1 MATAL
6 KNAIA
11 EEKQYA
17 HIIRESANQIWM
29 AGLGAFATAQG
40 EGTKAFDG
48 LVEAGRELDKKSR
61 KSAEEKV
68 VALSSK
74 ATETWDKLESV
85 FQDRISRAVNALG
98 VPSKS
103 DLTELNKLLDQ
114 LNKSVAELSKKA

>member
-40 EGTKAFDG
+40 EGAKAFDG

-61 KSAEEKV
+61 KSAEQKV

-85 FQDRISRAVNALG
+85 FQDRVSRAVSALG
-98 VPSKS
+98 VPSKA
-103 DLTELNKLLDQ
+103 DVAELNKLLDQ
-114 LNKSVAELSKKA
+114 LNKNVAELSKKA